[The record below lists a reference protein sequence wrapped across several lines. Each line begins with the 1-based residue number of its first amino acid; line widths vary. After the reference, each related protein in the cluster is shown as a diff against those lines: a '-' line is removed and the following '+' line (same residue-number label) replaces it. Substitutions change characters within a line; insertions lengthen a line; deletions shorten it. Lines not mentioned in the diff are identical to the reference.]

1 MGTYECIITASTNHH
16 PPSASHTAY
25 CRRIRVNATMPATT
39 AETLSIVNRT
49 VSVAPLVLLSAA
61 DHYGRSAKGTR
72 KRVVGVLLGQN
83 EGSIVRVSNS
93 FAVPFEE
100 DDKDPSVWFLDH
112 NYIEGMNDMFK
123 KVNAK
128 EKLIGWY
135 HSGPKLR
142 ASDLE
147 INDLFKRYTPN
158 PLLVIVDVQPKDVGV
173 PTDAYFAVE
182 EIKDDGTSTSKTFV
196 HTPTTIEAEESEE
209 IGVEHLLRDIR
220 DVAAGTLSTRIT
232 SQLQSL
238 QGLHLRLQDIGKYL
252 QKVVDG
258 DLPVNHTILG
268 NLQDVF
274 NLLPNLS
281 APKAVSKDLPSV
293 NGMVNGSVGISGG
306 LSENTELAKAMS
318 VKTNDQLMSIY
329 LSSLIRAITAFHDLI
344 ENKIQ
349 NKRQQEDDDAR
360 KEEAD
365 KKHEIEREEKLM
377 LNGTSEKTEKE
388 SKEGEPKN
396 DEEKNKKKRLAMLS
410 FTRNKH

>member
-1 MGTYECIITASTNHH
+1 MGSEHHNSFHTSSPTFTPQTDYCCCI
-16 PPSASHTAY
+16 
-25 CRRIRVNATMPATT
+25 RLNATMPATT

-196 HTPTTIEAEESEE
+196 HTPSTIEAEEAKE

-220 DVAAGTLSTRIT
+220 DVAVGTLSTRVT
-232 SQLQSL
+232 AQLQSL
-238 QGLHLRLQDIGKYL
+238 QGLHLRLRDIGQYL
-252 QKVVDG
+252 QKVLDG
-258 DLPVNHTILG
+258 SLPVNHAILG

-281 APKAVSKDLPSV
+281 TPKASSHIP
-293 NGMVNGSVGISGG
+293 NGVDAPVQNNS
-306 LSENTELAKAMS
+306 ELAHAMS
-318 VKTNDQLMSIY
+318 IKTNDQLMAIY

-349 NKRQQEDDDAR
+349 NRQSQ
-360 KEEAD
+360 
-365 KKHEIEREEKLM
+365 EEKDGKAEGGA
-377 LNGTSEKTEKE
+377 NGEAK
-388 SKEGEPKN
+388 
-396 DEEKNKKKRLAMLS
+396 
-410 FTRNKH
+410 